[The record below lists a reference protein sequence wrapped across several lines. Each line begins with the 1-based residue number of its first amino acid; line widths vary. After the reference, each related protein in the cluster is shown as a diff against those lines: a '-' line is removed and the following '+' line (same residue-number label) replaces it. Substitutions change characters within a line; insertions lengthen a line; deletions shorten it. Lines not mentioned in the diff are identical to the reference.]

1 MRKSA
6 KIRRKKGKTPAG
18 YLKRL
23 KLKLNTKDRMLES
36 EAEENEPREAENEPR
51 EAEKERE
58 IKPVQKRQKFKQNSE
73 QRERKSI
80 PEQQKSNA
88 SLESQKKRSKIA
100 GLRFKLNKGRKR
112 INRNL
117 RQLIRNVDVGKI
129 KSKRTMLILGVAL
142 LVVLIGVLG
151 SRVAMNNYLERHK
164 DGTILAGVSI
174 DGVDVSGMTQN
185 QALEEIR
192 SKLAI
197 YQESSISFRIENRG
211 SFSGTLGDIGL
222 SIEGLNGVINEAL
235 EYGQERSLGRRVR
248 LQRRANRGRLD
259 VDIPLNY
266 RISLSELTEF
276 LKSHMEAHLNTP
288 VNARIESGANG
299 VNIIPD
305 QAGEI
310 FEVELVY
317 YEISHY
323 INRDWD
329 RTSASF
335 TLEVIKEDAEVVA
348 EQLRGITDL
357 LGTFTTTFFDSNESR
372 AQNVENGAAK
382 INHLFIVPGEEI
394 SACNLMGPYTV
405 ENGYAY
411 GSMFIGNLTVDA
423 IGGGIC
429 QVASTLYNALLYAEI
444 EILQRNA
451 HSMPVNYVRYSR
463 DAAIAEGLLD
473 LRFRNNMNTPIYIE
487 AVIVPGESITYNI
500 FGRETRPANRRIEFI
515 SEAEYGDVPQGTQF
529 IATEYG
535 IGAMWIVS
543 EARAPITARLIKV
556 IFIDDVEVER
566 VQVNSSHYMESPRIW
581 EVGTGSPNPDSTALM
596 LGAIGSQNYDTIRN
610 TISQILTGWH
620 PSDYTGS
627 GQGGYAGGYV
637 GGYTGEYTGGY
648 PGEYSG
654 GY

>member
-6 KIRRKKGKTPAG
+6 KVRRKRGKTPTR
-18 YLKRL
+18 YLEGL
-23 KLKLNTKDRMLES
+23 KLKLKTM
-36 EAEENEPREAENEPR
+36 
-51 EAEKERE
+51 
-58 IKPVQKRQKFKQNSE
+58 QNSE
-73 QRERKSI
+73 EQEPKSI
-80 PEQQKSNA
+80 PEQQNA
-88 SLESQKKRSKIA
+88 RADLESKKTKSKVSRLRSK
-100 GLRFKLNKGRKR
+100 LKKGRKR
-112 INRNL
+112 IKKNT
-117 RQLIRNVDVGKI
+117 RQLISNVNVGKI
-129 KSKRTMLILGVAL
+129 ISKRTMLTLGMAL
-142 LVVLIGVLG
+142 LVILIGILG
-151 SRVAMNNYLERHK
+151 SRVAMNNYLERYN
-164 DGTILAGVSI
+164 DGTILAGISI

-185 QALEEIR
+185 QALDELR
-192 SKLAI
+192 SRLAT
-197 YQESSISFRIENRG
+197 YQESGITFRIENRG

-222 SIEGLNGVINEAL
+222 SIEGLNGVVKEAL
-235 EYGQERSLGRRVR
+235 EYGQERVLSRRVR
-248 LQRRANRGRLD
+248 LARRANSGRLN

-266 RISLSELTEF
+266 EISLSELTDF

-288 VNARIESGANG
+288 VNARIESTASG

-305 QAGEI
+305 RAGEV
-310 FEVELVY
+310 FEIEFAY
-317 YEISHY
+317 HEISDY
-323 INRDWD
+323 INRYWD

-335 TLEVIKEDAEVVA
+335 TLEVIREDADVVA
-348 EQLRGITDL
+348 DQLREITDL

-372 AQNVENGAAK
+372 AQNVENGASK
-382 INHLFIVPGEEI
+382 INHLFLAPGDEI

-411 GSMFIGNLTVDA
+411 GSMFVGNLTVDA

-473 LRFRNNMNTPIYIE
+473 LRFRNNMSTPIYIE

-500 FGRETRPANRRIEFI
+500 FGREGRPANRRIEFI

-596 LGAIGSQNYDTIRN
+596 LGAIGSQNYDTVRN
-610 TISQILTGWH
+610 TINQILTGWQ
-620 PSDYTGS
+620 PSEYEYTGS
-627 GQGGYAGGYV
+627 GQGGYTGDYLGGYE
-637 GGYTGEYTGGY
+637 GEYTGGY
-648 PGEYSG
+648 
-654 GY
+654 